1 MTDSGLST
9 RLRQQSRRA
18 GLMVGIT
25 MVLAIAICIF
35 GAAGLFAWLSQ
46 PFSDLIPVVAP
57 AAQLQPTSEAG
68 EPAGGQP
75 AVDQPAAGDPV
86 IDVQTEATESAS
98 AAPTVSSNTEA
109 FEPTHQIAP
118 GDSINFRAGPSVG
131 DAIIVALSP
140 ASPLEYL
147 EEDAPTTNS
156 SDGQRWMRFRNEN
169 GDEGWIREIDTEPY
183 QP

>member
-35 GAAGLFAWLSQ
+35 GAAGLFAWLSR

-57 AAQLQPTSEAG
+57 AAQIQPTA
-68 EPAGGQP
+68 EPAEPGGRQP
-75 AVDQPAAGDPV
+75 TDEEPGIAAQPEPAQPPPA
-86 IDVQTEATESAS
+86 
-98 AAPTVSSNTEA
+98 AAPTNSPTA
-109 FEPTHQIAP
+109 DGFEPTHQIGA
-118 GDSINFRAGPSVG
+118 GQSVNFRSGPSTT
-131 DAIIVALSP
+131 DPIIIALP
-140 ASPLEYL
+140 PDTPLQYL
-147 EEDAPTTNS
+147 DEDAPTENP
-156 SDGQRWMRFRNEN
+156 SDGDRWMRFRNEA

>member
-35 GAAGLFAWLSQ
+35 GAAGLFAWLSR

-57 AAQLQPTSEAG
+57 AAQVQQPAEPAESTDQQPAG
-68 EPAGGQP
+68 EQPDIAAQTEPTQP
-75 AVDQPAAGDPV
+75 AP
-86 IDVQTEATESAS
+86 
-98 AAPTVSSNTEA
+98 AAPTNSPPTDE
-109 FEPTHQIAP
+109 FEPTHQIGA
-118 GDSINFRAGPSVG
+118 GQSVNFRSGPSTT
-131 DAIIVALSP
+131 DPIIVALP
-140 ASPLEYL
+140 PDTPLQYL
-147 EEDAPTTNS
+147 NEDAPTENP
-156 SDGQRWMRFRNEN
+156 SDGDRWMKFRNDA
-169 GDEGWIREIDTEPY
+169 GDEGWVREIDTEPY

>member
-35 GAAGLFAWLSQ
+35 GAAGLFAWLSR

-57 AAQLQPTSEAG
+57 AAQVQQATEPDEPPEQQPAG
-68 EPAGGQP
+68 EEPA
-75 AVDQPAAGDPV
+75 
-86 IDVQTEATESAS
+86 IEVQTEPTQPAPAE
-98 AAPTVSSNTEA
+98 PTVSPTAED
-109 FEPTHQIAP
+109 FQPTHQIAS
-118 GDSINFRAGPSVG
+118 GQSVNFRTGPSVA
-131 DAIIVALSP
+131 DSVIIALPP
-140 ASPLEYL
+140 ATPLQYL
-147 EEDAPTTNS
+147 NEDAPTSGPNEG
-156 SDGQRWMRFRNEN
+156 DRWMRFRTE
-169 GDEGWIREIDTEPY
+169 DDQEGWVLEFLTEPY

>member
-35 GAAGLFAWLSQ
+35 GAAGLFAWLSR

-57 AAQLQPTSEAG
+57 AAQVQPAVEPT
-68 EPAGGQP
+68 EPAGRQP
-75 AVDQPAAGDPV
+75 APEEQEIAAQPEPTQPPAA
-86 IDVQTEATESAS
+86 
-98 AAPTVSSNTEA
+98 AAPTNSPTA
-109 FEPTHQIAP
+109 DGFEPSHQIGA
-118 GDSINFRAGPSVG
+118 SQSVNFRSGPSTT
-131 DAIIVALSP
+131 DPIIVALP
-140 ASPLEYL
+140 PGTPLQYL
-147 EEDAPTTNS
+147 DEDAPTENP
-156 SDGQRWMRFRNEN
+156 SDGDRWLRFRNEA